1 MVLRLIM
8 FDKFSLHPLE
18 FDKIKEHL
26 YRYVLTEMA
35 SEKIEV
41 LSPIFEIGQIEK
53 SLDELTEM
61 SDLLKFDDVFPIEQI
76 KDIRSFLRNLN
87 TLGIFL
93 NPEQLIHILLTLQTL
108 RKVKSYLKSRHEKYP
123 LLSLVI
129 SPVQNHPEIE
139 KTITAA
145 IDDNGEVKSHAST
158 KLKQIRRDLETKSSQ
173 IRRKLESLSR
183 QFVSQG
189 YSQDAIVT
197 MRGGRMV
204 IPVKEEYKNIVKGF
218 IHDESSSG
226 QTVFIEPAEALELN
240 NELRKLS
247 LDEKREIDRILLE
260 IADVIR
266 VHLNTLMQDMEIL
279 GDIEF
284 LYVKARFAGFINGVK
299 PQINQNGHILV
310 KKGLH
315 PLLLIKELN
324 KLPGERRQ
332 VVPLDLELGNPPQTG
347 RTLIISGPNAGGKT
361 VALKTIGLFALMI
374 QCGLLVPCAGST
386 QFSIFDQIFADIGD
400 DQSIENDLSTFS
412 SHVRHLSEMV
422 NRVNSNT
429 LILIDEIGSGTD
441 PKEGSSLAIAILD
454 YFNQKKAV
462 SIVTTHHGELKAF
475 AHDTEGVDNGSM
487 EFDHETLQPTYVFRP
502 QIPGS
507 SYAFEISKRIG
518 LNDAIIEK
526 AKEISGKEIIRL
538 ENLIQE
544 LQSQTKR
551 YESLIADAN
560 RNKTE
565 ADGLA
570 KLYQERIQEL
580 KIKERSLKQKSL
592 EEMQKA
598 LQDANNKIDGIIQE
612 IRSSQADKEVV
623 KRTKNIMR
631 EESSA
636 IHSEL
641 NMVREF
647 ESASLEHPDE
657 LRKGDRVYIASMGLD
672 GTILEEPDG
681 SDHVLIGTG
690 SITIRIHSGQL
701 SKPKQSLEKTNG
713 TLPRQHIEWNTDD
726 VKNQLDLRGLKTDEA
741 IYEVDTYLTDVQ
753 ILGFKEV
760 TLIHGKGDG
769 ILRKKIG
776 EFLKRDP
783 RVKNYRL
790 GQWGEG
796 DTGVTVV
803 EIKNE

>member
-1 MVLRLIM
+1 MVLQLTM
-8 FDKFSLHPLE
+8 FDNFSLHPLE

-26 YRYVLTEMA
+26 TRYVLTDMA
-35 SEKIEV
+35 FERIESLV
-41 LSPIFEIGQIEK
+41 PVFEFDRIEK
-53 SLDELTEM
+53 SLNELTEM
-61 SDLLKFDDVFPIEQI
+61 SDLLKFDDAFPIDQI
-76 KDIRSFLRNLN
+76 KDIRTSLRKLT

-93 NPEQLIHILLTLQTL
+93 IPEQLNHVLLTLQTL
-108 RKVKSYLKSRHEKYP
+108 RKIKSYIKNRHQKYP
-123 LLSLVI
+123 LLSHVVN
-129 SPVQNHPEIE
+129 PVQNYPEIE
-139 KTITAA
+139 KSITSA
-145 IDDNGEVKSHAST
+145 IDDNGEVKSHASPR
-158 KLKQIRRDLETKSSQ
+158 LRQIRRDLETKSSH
-173 IRRKLESLSR
+173 IRRKLESLSK
-183 QFVSQG
+183 QFASQG
-189 YSQDAIVT
+189 YAQDAIVT

-204 IPVKEEYKNIVKGF
+204 IPVREEYKNIVKGF

-247 LDEKREIDRILLE
+247 LDETREIERILLE

-266 VHLNTLMQDMEIL
+266 MHLVTLMQDMEVL
-279 GDIEF
+279 GDLEF
-284 LYVKARFAGFINGVK
+284 IYVKARFAGFINAIK
-299 PQINQNGHILV
+299 PHLNRDGYIHV
-310 KKGLH
+310 KKGVH

-324 KLPGERRQ
+324 KLPSERRP
-332 VVPLDLELGNPPQTG
+332 VVPLDLELGNPPHTG

-361 VALKTIGLFALMI
+361 VALKTIGLFAVMV
-374 QCGLLVPCAGST
+374 QSGLLIPCGNGT
-386 QFSIFDQIFADIGD
+386 HFSVFEQVFADIGD

-422 NRVNSNT
+422 NRVNPNT

-441 PKEGSSLAIAILD
+441 PKEGASLAIAILD

-475 AHDTEGVDNGSM
+475 AHDTVGVDNGSM

-526 AKEISGKEIIRL
+526 AKEISGKEILRL

-544 LQSQTKR
+544 LQLQTKR
-551 YESLIADAN
+551 YETLIAEAN
-560 RNKTE
+560 RGKAE
-565 ADGLA
+565 ADGLT
-570 KLYQERIQEL
+570 KLYQERMQEL
-580 KIKERSLKQKSL
+580 KLKERNLRQKSL
-592 EEMQKA
+592 EETQKA
-598 LQDANNKIDGIIQE
+598 LQEADQKIDGIIQE
-612 IRSSQADKEVV
+612 IRLSQADKEVV
-623 KRTKNIMR
+623 KRTKNLMR
-631 EESSA
+631 SESNA
-636 IHSEL
+636 IQSEL
-641 NMVREF
+641 NTIKEA
-647 ESASLEHPDE
+647 ESLPLERPKE
-657 LRKGDRVYIASMGLD
+657 LRKGDKVYVSSMGLD
-672 GTILEEPDG
+672 GTVLEEPDA
-681 SDHVLIGTG
+681 SDHVLIGAG

-701 SKPKQSLEKTNG
+701 SKPKQTQEKTSG
-713 TLPRQHIEWNTDD
+713 TVPKQHIDWNTDD
-726 VKNQLDLRGLKTDEA
+726 IRNQLDLRGLKADEA
-741 IYEVDTYLTDVQ
+741 IYRVDTYLTDVQ

-769 ILRKKIG
+769 ILRKKVG